1 MGKFLLF
8 SYGSKLEVYDYDFYR
23 MISDESHLRFLFL
36 LIVNNSVYLH
46 VIEVCLNVTMFTPI
60 TSISLLIIKFINYL
74 SVE

>member
-36 LIVNNSVYLH
+36 LIVNNSVYSH

-60 TSISLLIIKFINYL
+60 TSISSLIIYRL
-74 SVE
+74 SN